1 MSDTIA
7 SLLISGN
14 VEDPKKKEKESPDR
28 LLALILAHKAL
39 AIASSDNPDFDNIM
53 PDLDG

>member
-39 AIASSDNPDFDNIM
+39 AIASSDNPNFDNIM